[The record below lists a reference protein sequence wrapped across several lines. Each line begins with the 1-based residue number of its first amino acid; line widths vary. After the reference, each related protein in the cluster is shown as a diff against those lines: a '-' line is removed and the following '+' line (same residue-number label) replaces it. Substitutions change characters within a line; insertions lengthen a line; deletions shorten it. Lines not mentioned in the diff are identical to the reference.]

1 MTPRSARFSALA
13 LGVAL
18 AGLGAGT
25 AQAADKAADKGTIL
39 IGMQCD
45 RTGPTQVVGTAL
57 CPGTHDYIDLIN
69 SEGGIDGWK
78 LEVPEVDH
86 SYQVPPAITQY
97 EQVKQQG
104 AVGDMIYGT
113 PQTEALNQRLE
124 QDKIPGTSP
133 GFGIAASADGKYYPY
148 LFPIAANYWS
158 QGAAAVQ
165 FAKEQL
171 GGSLKGKKIAYIFYD
186 NPAGHEPL
194 PMIQELAKA
203 EGFTLQTFAVPPPGV
218 DVSSQVLAIAQQF
231 RPDFVIDHTFGKSPA
246 LVIKGLQQ
254 NGYPLN
260 KVVALVWASG
270 EADIM
275 GAGGWSVAQGY
286 NTMQFAGAGENY
298 PVIDEIKA
306 MYKKAGKAPPATMKS
321 TVYYNRGV
329 FQGAVWVAAVKNAL
343 KLSHGKKPTPTD
355 VAKGF
360 EMIKDFKLGGMVPP
374 ITINEGD
381 HEGGGWVR
389 IFAIKGEAFVPKT
402 DWFRGYRKLV
412 VEKEEA
418 TAKQMAAK

>member
-1 MTPRSARFSALA
+1 MTPRSARFLTLA
-13 LGVAL
+13 LGVAMAAAYTGS
-18 AGLGAGT
+18 AG
-25 AQAADKAADKGTIL
+25 AADKGTIL
-39 IGMQCD
+39 LGMQCD

-57 CPGTHDYIDLIN
+57 CPGTHDYIDMIN
-69 SEGGIDGWK
+69 AQGGVDGWK
-78 LEVPEVDH
+78 IEADEVDNA
-86 SYQVPPAITQY
+86 YTVPPAIAEY
-97 EQVKQQG
+97 ERAKQQG
-104 AVGDMIYGT
+104 AVGIMVYGT

-165 FAKEQL
+165 FAKQQL

-194 PMIQELAKA
+194 PVIEQLSKD

-254 NGYPLN
+254 NGYPLD

-270 EADIM
+270 EADIL
-275 GAGGWSVAQGY
+275 GAGGWKVAQGY
-286 NTMQFAGAGENY
+286 NTMQFAAAGENY
-298 PVIDEIKA
+298 PAIDAIKA
-306 MYKKAGKAPPATMKS
+306 FYKKAGKAPPATMAS

-329 FQGAVWVAAVKNAL
+329 FQAAVWVAAVKNAL
-343 KLSHGKKPTPTD
+343 KLSNGKKPTPTD

-360 EMIKDFKLGGMVPP
+360 EMIKDFKLGGLVPP
-374 ITINEGD
+374 ITISPTD

-389 IFAIKGEAFVPKT
+389 IFQVKGEAFVPKT
-402 DWFRGYRKLV
+402 DWFRGYRDLV
-412 VEKEEA
+412 VAKE
-418 TAKQMAAK
+418 AKIAEQMAQKSN

>member
-1 MTPRSARFSALA
+1 MRERPATYIALS
-13 LGVAL
+13 LGLLLGLAVA
-18 AGLGAGT
+18 AP
-25 AQAADKAADKGTIL
+25 AQAADKGTII

-69 SEGGIDGWK
+69 SRGGIDGWK
-78 LEVPEVDH
+78 LDVPEVDNQ
-86 SYQVPPAITQY
+86 YQVPPSIAEY
-97 EQVKQQG
+97 EQAKQQG
-104 AVGDMIYGT
+104 AVGVMIYGT
-113 PQTEALNQRLE
+113 PITAALNSRLE
-124 QDKIPGTSP
+124 QDHIPGTSP

-158 QGAAAVQ
+158 QAAAAVQ
-165 FAKEQL
+165 FAKQQL

-194 PMIQELAKA
+194 PILDELSKT
-203 EGFTLQTFAVPPPGV
+203 EGFQLQNFAVPPPGV
-218 DVSSQVLAIAQQF
+218 DVSSQVLAIAQQY

-246 LVIKGLQQ
+246 LIIKGLQQ

-260 KVVALVWASG
+260 KVVAMVWASG
-270 EADIM
+270 EADIL
-275 GAGGWSVAQGY
+275 GAGGWNVAQGY
-286 NTMQFAGAGENY
+286 YTMQFAGAGQDY
-298 PVIDEIKA
+298 PVIKQIKA
-306 MYKKAGKAPPATMKS
+306 MYKKEGKSPPDALNS

-329 FQGAVWVAAVKNAL
+329 FQGAVWVAAIRNAL

-374 ITINEGD
+374 ITISAAD

-389 IFAIKGEAFVPKT
+389 IFQVKGDGFVAKT
-402 DWFRGYRKLV
+402 PWFRGFRKV
-412 VEKEEA
+412 VVDLEA
-418 TAKQMAAK
+418 KTAQQMASKAN

>member
-1 MTPRSARFSALA
+1 MRERPVTYIALS
-13 LGVAL
+13 LGVLLGL
-18 AGLGAGT
+18 AVAAP
-25 AQAADKAADKGTIL
+25 AQAADKGTIL

-57 CPGTHDYIDLIN
+57 CPGTHDYIDLVN
-69 SEGGIDGWK
+69 SQGGVDGWK
-78 LEVPEVDH
+78 IDVPEVDNQ
-86 SYQVPPAITQY
+86 YQVPPSITEY
-97 EQVKQQG
+97 EQAKQQG
-104 AVGDMIYGT
+104 AVGIMIYGT
-113 PQTEALNQRLE
+113 PQTQALNQRLE
-124 QDKIPGTSP
+124 QDHIPGTSI
-133 GFGIAASADGKYYPY
+133 GFGIAASADGKYFPY
-148 LFPIAANYWS
+148 LFPATADYWS

-194 PMIQELAKA
+194 PIIEELSKS
-203 EGFTLQTFAVPPPGV
+203 EGFQLQTFAVPPPGV
-218 DVSSQVLAIAQQF
+218 DVSSQVLAIAQQY

-254 NGYPLN
+254 NGFPLN

-270 EADIM
+270 EADIQ
-275 GAGGWSVAQGY
+275 GAGGWNVAQGY
-286 NTMQFAGAGENY
+286 YTMQFAGAGENY
-298 PVIDEIKA
+298 PVINQIKA
-306 MYKKAGKAPPATMKS
+306 MYKKEGKEPPAALAS

-329 FQGAVWVAAVKNAL
+329 LQGAVWVAAVRNAL

-360 EMIKDFKLGGMVPP
+360 EMVKDFKLGGLVPP
-374 ITINEGD
+374 LTITAAD

-389 IFAIKGEAFVPKT
+389 VFQVKGDGFVAKT
-402 DWFRGYRKLV
+402 PWFRGFRKQV
-412 VEKEEA
+412 VALEQK
-418 TAKQMAAK
+418 TAEQMASKSQ

>member
-1 MTPRSARFSALA
+1 MTPRSARFLTLA
-13 LGVAL
+13 LGL
-18 AGLGAGT
+18 AMAATYTGSAG
-25 AQAADKAADKGTIL
+25 AADKGTIL
-39 IGMQCD
+39 LGMQCD

-57 CPGTHDYIDLIN
+57 CPGTHDYIDMIN
-69 SEGGIDGWK
+69 AQGGVDGWK
-78 LEVPEVDH
+78 IEADEVDNA
-86 SYQVPPAITQY
+86 YTVPPAIAEY
-97 EQVKQQG
+97 ERAKQQG
-104 AVGDMIYGT
+104 AVGIMVYGT

-165 FAKEQL
+165 FAKQQL

-194 PMIQELAKA
+194 PVIEQLSKD

-254 NGYPLN
+254 NGYPLD

-270 EADIM
+270 EADIL
-275 GAGGWSVAQGY
+275 GAGGWKVAQGY
-286 NTMQFAGAGENY
+286 NTMQFAAAGENY
-298 PVIDEIKA
+298 PAIDAIKA
-306 MYKKAGKAPPATMKS
+306 FYKKAGKAPPATMAS

-329 FQGAVWVAAVKNAL
+329 FQAAVWVAAVKNAL
-343 KLSHGKKPTPTD
+343 KLSNGKKPTPTD

-360 EMIKDFKLGGMVPP
+360 EMIKDFKLGGLVPP
-374 ITINEGD
+374 ITISPTD

-389 IFAIKGEAFVPKT
+389 IFQVKGEAFVPKT
-402 DWFRGYRKLV
+402 DWFRGYRDLV
-412 VEKEEA
+412 VAKE
-418 TAKQMAAK
+418 AKIAEQMAQKSN

>member
-1 MTPRSARFSALA
+1 MRERPATYIALS
-13 LGVAL
+13 
-18 AGLGAGT
+18 LGALLGLAVAAP
-25 AQAADKAADKGTIL
+25 AQAADKGTI
-39 IGMQCD
+39 IVGMQCD

-69 SEGGIDGWK
+69 SQGGVDGWK
-78 LEVPEVDH
+78 IEVPEVDNQ
-86 SYQVPPAITQY
+86 YQVPPSIAEY
-97 EQVKQQG
+97 EQAKQQG

-113 PQTEALNQRLE
+113 PITAALNQRLE
-124 QDKIPGTSP
+124 QDHIPGTSP

-158 QGAAAVQ
+158 QAAAAVQ

-194 PMIQELAKA
+194 PILEELSKT
-203 EGFTLQTFAVPPPGV
+203 EGFQLQNFAVPPPGV
-218 DVSSQVLAIAQQF
+218 DVSSQVLAIAQQY

-254 NGYPLN
+254 NGFPLD

-270 EADIM
+270 EADIL
-275 GAGGWSVAQGY
+275 GAGGWNVAQGY
-286 NTMQFAGAGENY
+286 YTMQFAGAGENY
-298 PVIDEIKA
+298 PVIKEIKA
-306 MYKKAGKAPPATMKS
+306 MYQKEGKTPPEAMAS

-329 FQGAVWVAAVKNAL
+329 FQGAVWVAAIRNAL

-374 ITINEGD
+374 ITISAAD

-389 IFAIKGEAFVPKT
+389 IFQVKGDGFVAKT
-402 DWFRGYRKLV
+402 PWFRGFRKV
-412 VEKEEA
+412 VVDLEA
-418 TAKQMAAK
+418 KTAQQMAAKSQ

>member
-1 MTPRSARFSALA
+1 MIPRAKTLLALS
-13 LGVAL
+13 LGVAIGV
-18 AGLGAGT
+18 AYAAS
-25 AQAADKAADKGTIL
+25 AQAAASKGTIL

-45 RTGPTQVVGTAL
+45 RTGPTQVVGINL

-69 SEGGIDGWK
+69 AKGGVDGWK
-78 LEVPEVDH
+78 IDVDEVDNQ
-86 SYQVPPAITQY
+86 YQVPPSIEEY
-97 EQVKQQG
+97 EHAKQEG
-104 AVGDMIYGT
+104 AVGVMIYGT
-113 PQTEALNQRLE
+113 PITEALNARLE
-124 QDKIPGTSP
+124 QDHIPGTSP

-158 QGAAAVQ
+158 QAAAAVD
-165 FAKEQL
+165 FAKKQL

-194 PMIQELAKA
+194 PVLNELAKL
-203 EGFTLQTFAVPPPGV
+203 EGFQLQNFAVPPPGV
-218 DVSSQVLAIAQQF
+218 DVSSQVLAIAQQY

-254 NGYPLN
+254 NGYPLS

-270 EADIM
+270 EADII
-275 GAGGWSVAQGY
+275 GAGGWQVAQGY

-298 PVIDEIKA
+298 PVISEIKA
-306 MYKKAGKAPPATMKS
+306 MYKKEGKAPPAAMAS

-329 FQGAVWVAAVKNAL
+329 FQAAVWVAAVRNAL
-343 KLSHGKKPTPTD
+343 KLSHGKKPTPTE

-360 EMIKDFKLGGMVPP
+360 EMIRDFKLGGLVPP
-374 ITINEGD
+374 ISITPAD

-389 IFAIKGEAFVPKT
+389 IFTVKGNGFVAKT
-402 DWFRGYRKLV
+402 PWFRGYRKLV
-412 VEKEEA
+412 IALEA
-418 TAKQMAAK
+418 KTAKQMASKAN

>member
-1 MTPRSARFSALA
+1 MIPRSARFLTLA
-13 LGVAL
+13 LGVAMAAAY
-18 AGLGAGT
+18 AGSAR
-25 AQAADKAADKGTIL
+25 AADKGTIL
-39 IGMQCD
+39 LGMQCD

-57 CPGTHDYIDLIN
+57 CPGTHDYIDMIN
-69 SEGGIDGWK
+69 AQGGVDGWK
-78 LEVPEVDH
+78 IEADEVDH
-86 SYQVPPAITQY
+86 AYTVPPAIAEY
-97 EQVKQQG
+97 ERAKQQG

-165 FAKEQL
+165 FAKQQL

-194 PMIQELAKA
+194 PVIEQLSKV
-203 EGFTLQTFAVPPPGV
+203 EGFTLRSFAVPPPGV

-231 RPDFVIDHTFGKSPA
+231 RPDFVIDHTFGKAPA

-254 NGYPLN
+254 NGYPLD
-260 KVVALVWASG
+260 KVIALVWASG
-270 EADIM
+270 EADIL
-275 GAGGWSVAQGY
+275 GAGGWKVAQGY
-286 NTMQFAGAGENY
+286 YTMQFAGAGENY
-298 PVIDEIKA
+298 PVINEIKA
-306 MYKKAGKAPPATMKS
+306 FYKKAGKAPPATLAS

-329 FQGAVWVAAVKNAL
+329 FQAAVWVAAIKNAL
-343 KLSHGKKPTPTD
+343 TLSDGKKPTPTD

-360 EMIKDFKLGGMVPP
+360 EMIKDFKLGGLVPP
-374 ITINEGD
+374 ITISPTD

-389 IFAIKGEAFVPKT
+389 IFQVKGEGFVAKT
-402 DWFRGYRKLV
+402 DWFRGYRDLV
-412 VEKEEA
+412 VEKEA
-418 TAKQMAAK
+418 KTAEQMAQKSN